1 MSVFEE
7 LKEIIKSAFPQ
18 IETDSITEDS
28 SLKKD
33 LGLDSLG
40 MMMVA
45 ILIEERFHIQFEGEL
60 QFKTVRDICT
70 FLEEKTS

>member
-1 MSVFEE
+1 MNVFEE
-7 LKEIIKSAFPQ
+7 LKKIIQSAFP
-18 IETDSITEDS
+18 ETDLDSITENS

-45 ILIEERFHIQFEGEL
+45 ILIEERFGIQFEGEL
-60 QFKTVRDICT
+60 QFKTVKDICT
-70 FLEEKTS
+70 FLEEKIS